1 VVSKLSTYIYRTIF
15 AYIYYMNTVLHKV
28 QFLRKE
34 IKLEP
39 EIILLL
45 QAKAAKEKR
54 SLKNYMGTVLID
66 HAKIPEKEYLYLK

>member
-1 VVSKLSTYIYRTIF
+1 
-15 AYIYYMNTVLHKV
+15 MNTVLHKV